1 MFSFWGQNQ
10 TFCFSYWIDV
20 LSQNGQFHIL
30 FLQIRM
36 YIHILKYFNYF
47 KYFIWFWVFL
57 IYENK
62 MLLFYSVCWC
72 CLCVSSFGEFPV
84 FSVSC
89 LIHDFYANI
98 PDFYANILCGLVFF
112 VLYRAWCAVGGVPV
126 WLGGICSLVH
136 VFTWACILTCQPDS
150 QFRIPVRILLLQG
163 TGGRAPRIIRE

>member
-1 MFSFWGQNQ
+1 M
-10 TFCFSYWIDV
+10 
-20 LSQNGQFHIL
+20 IL
-30 FLQIRM
+30 G
-36 YIHILKYFNYF
+36 
-47 KYFIWFWVFL
+47 FL

-98 PDFYANILCGLVFF
+98 PDFYANILCGLGFY

-150 QFRIPVRILLLQG
+150 QVRIPVRIPFLQG
-163 TGGRAPRIIRE
+163 TGGASSADHPWVGTHNGNFDDSVYPLPYFRKGLLPFFCHDSTQLREHD